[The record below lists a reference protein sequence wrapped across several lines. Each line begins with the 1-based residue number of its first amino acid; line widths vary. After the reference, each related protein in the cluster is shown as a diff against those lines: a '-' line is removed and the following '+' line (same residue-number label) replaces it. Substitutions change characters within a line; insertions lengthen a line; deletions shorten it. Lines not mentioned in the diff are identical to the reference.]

1 MDDKKLEDRLAL
13 LKSSYDRLPSTIDTD
28 EILKNIDK
36 DKFVEPTQVNRKKIN
51 WQRVAV
57 WLASAAAILVIGI
70 IGASFQEENTPT
82 NANQLADIDGEG
94 NVPLADASIEFIER
108 LKNNYEKEREKRRE
122 MLHLTEEEF
131 SKLPFVQ
138 GADTLYKYYT
148 GESNSSM
155 YENILSISTEDS
167 LNMRYNKLIHSLYLP
182 SEMIQEVIDNGQE
195 LSEEDTAEFF
205 NVYSSRLKELSEYFA
220 EKDDISEE
228 QLAALNKE
236 NLYPASDIN
245 FQYKMKEEQ
254 LADLKNLL
262 APSFI
267 GYNYIFEKEPFT
279 YAGELTYSLEDS
291 VATLMYL
298 DEFLPS
304 SSDLYADKNLLKLYY
319 TELFYAV
326 VKGTSDSPVFDK
338 GVVKKEYQDIWS
350 DIVNESNSSNII
362 QFLLKPIVNEFESNG
377 WTQSESWDDLDPGD
391 IDDALHLEGN
401 GDLEQFVE

>member
-28 EILKNIDK
+28 EILKKIDK
-36 DKFVEPTQVNRKKIN
+36 DKFVEPTPVKRNKIN
-51 WQRVAV
+51 WQRFAV
-57 WLASAAAILVIGI
+57 WGVSAAAVLVFGI
-70 IGASFQEENTPT
+70 IGASFQEENVPT
-82 NANQLADIDGEG
+82 NANQLANIDGEG

-131 SKLPFVQ
+131 SKLPFVRS
-138 GADTLYKYYT
+138 ADSTYKLYTTET
-148 GESNSSM
+148 GLSLFNKVSSLSN
-155 YENILSISTEDS
+155 ENS
-167 LNMRYNKLIHSLYLP
+167 LNLIYDDLIRSLYLP
-182 SEMIQEVIDNGQE
+182 SEMIQEIKDKGVM
-195 LSEEDTAEFF
+195 LSEEETAGFF
-205 NVYSSRLKELSEYFA
+205 NIYSSRLKELRTYFG
-220 EKDDISEE
+220 EKGHITDE
-228 QLAALNKE
+228 QLEALKRE
-236 NLYPASDIN
+236 NLYPGSALN
-245 FQYKMKEEQ
+245 LQYKMKEEQ
-254 LADLKNLL
+254 LANLKDLL

-279 YAGELTYSLEDS
+279 YAGELTYSLDDS

-326 VKGTSDSPVFDK
+326 VKGTSDSTVFDK

-362 QFLLKPIVNEFESNG
+362 QFLLKPIVNEFENSG
-377 WTQSESWDDLDPGD
+377 WTKSESWEDLDPGD

>member
-13 LKSSYDRLPSTIDTD
+13 LKSSYDRLPSTIDSD
-28 EILKNIDK
+28 DILKKIDR
-36 DKFVEPTQVNRKKIN
+36 DKSNELTQVKQKKMN

-57 WLASAAAILVIGI
+57 WLVSAAAVLVFGI
-70 IGASFQEENTPT
+70 IGASFQEEKPPS
-82 NANQLADIDGEG
+82 NANQLANIDGEG

-108 LKNNYEKEREKRRE
+108 LKNNYEQEREKRRE

-131 SKLPFVQ
+131 SKISFVQ

-167 LNMRYNKLIHSLYLP
+167 LNMRYNELIHSLYLP

-205 NVYSSRLKELSEYFA
+205 NTYSSRIKELSEYFD
-220 EKDDISEE
+220 EKGDISEE

-236 NLYPASDIN
+236 NLYPASDMTI
-245 FQYKMKEEQ
+245 QYKLTEEQ
-254 LADLKNLL
+254 VDELKNIL
-262 APSFI
+262 ASTFFK
-267 GYNYIFEKEPFT
+267 YIHTLEKAPFT
-279 YAGELTYSLEDS
+279 YAGELIYSLNDS
-291 VATLMYL
+291 VAILMYL
-298 DEFLPS
+298 DEFLVS
-304 SSDLYADKNLLKLYY
+304 SSDLYMHKDLLKMYY

-326 VKGTSDSPVFDK
+326 IKGTTDSTVFDK

-350 DIVNESNSSNII
+350 DVVNESSSSNII
-362 QFLLKPIVNEFESNG
+362 QFLLKPIVNEFESSG
-377 WTQSESWDDLDPGD
+377 WTQSETWDALDHGD
-391 IDDALHLEGN
+391 IEDALHLEGN